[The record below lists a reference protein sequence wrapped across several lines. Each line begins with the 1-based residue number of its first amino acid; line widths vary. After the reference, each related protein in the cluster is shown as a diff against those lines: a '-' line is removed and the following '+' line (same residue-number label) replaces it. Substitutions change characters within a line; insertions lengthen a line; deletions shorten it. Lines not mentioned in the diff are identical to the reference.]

1 MKGVF
6 CSTEPIDQ
14 SVIGIE
20 HMPSMSSICDIHVDI
35 SEVLHLH
42 VKRVPLSDDT
52 SNRETLNLKSCKN
65 LIPLDWNL
73 SGVHYTGLYWGSQL
87 SRSKSFNSPYNVC
100 ILDTIIPIKPSKNQL
115 AEPLNDNGFAGKHPL
130 VW

>member
-1 MKGVF
+1 MKGVY

-14 SVIGIE
+14 SIIGIE
-20 HMPSMSSICDIHVDI
+20 HMPSTSSICDTDI

-65 LIPLDWNL
+65 LIPLD
-73 SGVHYTGLYWGSQL
+73 
-87 SRSKSFNSPYNVC
+87 
-100 ILDTIIPIKPSKNQL
+100 
-115 AEPLNDNGFAGKHPL
+115 
-130 VW
+130 